1 MQEASCRPRWMAFGW
16 QNRLRK
22 SIKHWKDKGRLA
34 RRIMI
39 FDMPDREERFDI
51 HGENES
57 RGEISESFER

>member
-1 MQEASCRPRWMAFGW
+1 MAFGW